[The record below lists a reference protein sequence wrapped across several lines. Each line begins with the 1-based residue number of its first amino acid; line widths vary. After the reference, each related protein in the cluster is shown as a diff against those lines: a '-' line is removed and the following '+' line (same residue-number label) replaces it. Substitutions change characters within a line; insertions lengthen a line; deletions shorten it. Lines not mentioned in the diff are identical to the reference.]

1 MADIPASVILVTYTA
16 PLSRIDEL
24 LAEHRAWLARQ
35 YQAGTFIAAG
45 RQVPRTGGVILSRL
59 GAAETIE
66 LAASDPFALAGAATH
81 QVIEFVLSRGPLFD
95 LLNATPQP

>member
-45 RQVPRTGGVILSRL
+45 RQVPRTGS
-59 GAAETIE
+59 E
-66 LAASDPFALAGAATH
+66 LPRPSNWPRPTRSPWPAPPPT
-81 QVIEFVLSRGPLFD
+81 R
-95 LLNATPQP
+95 